1 LNLARFLTMRA
12 KGACVIEHNQRNVVV
27 FLGLVGLMT
36 LVPNSS
42 KGSR

>member
-1 LNLARFLTMRA
+1 VDYARFVTMRA

-36 LVPNSS
+36 LAPNSS

>member
-1 LNLARFLTMRA
+1 MRA

-27 FLGLVGLMT
+27 FFWGLVGLMT
-36 LVPNSS
+36 LAPNSS